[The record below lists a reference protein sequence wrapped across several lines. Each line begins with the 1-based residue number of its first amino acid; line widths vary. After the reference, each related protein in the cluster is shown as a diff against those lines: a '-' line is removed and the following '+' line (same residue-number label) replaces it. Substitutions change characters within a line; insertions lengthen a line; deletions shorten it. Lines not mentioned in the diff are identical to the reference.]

1 MLDIMISTKLL
12 YCMTPFSDYE
22 KKRAAA
28 EAFNNPMQK
37 SEVQSRWACEA
48 NEEDKKKRTTVKACN
63 SPMQMSHLG

>member
-28 EAFNNPMQK
+28 EAFNNPMQ
-37 SEVQSRWACEA
+37 SRSSKAGGP
-48 NEEDKKKRTTVKACN
+48 VK
-63 SPMQMSHLG
+63 PMRKTRKNGLQ